1 MKLLFCYLK
10 ITWTEQNKNSIVAR
24 ISLLMTRGYAW
35 ILISHFTCLL
45 FFTHMQNA
53 WYDNFTYASRQWS
66 YIFWISITTIHDHAN
81 LNLSKGVHT
90 GPAGRKYGNF
100 LKWLYEI
107 HFIVWHFLFFSF
119 LALYS
124 RLLRRWG
131 QAWNFFHMNI
141 AKFRT
146 AIWYHF

>member
-10 ITWTEQNKNSIVAR
+10 ITRTKQNRNSIVAR

-90 GPAGRKYGNF
+90 GPAGRKRSKKYGNF

-107 HFIVWHFLFFSF
+107 HFIVWHFLFFPFWLS
-119 LALYS
+119 AVGC
-124 RLLRRWG
+124 WG
-131 QAWNFFHMNI
+131 VEGRPEMIYW
-141 AKFRT
+141 
-146 AIWYHF
+146 